1 MEHPTWKHLTY
12 LTPATCSK
20 PSPLPDREEHAIFTP
35 NLTQTKK
42 KKKSCFSFHL
52 AQTHPTVLCLVW
64 LKGGLAVTKGI
75 FQPSHVPLPDGAH
88 KEQRFCSLQGVLVW
102 SLFSFP
108 FFFNFILFYLFCGS
122 ALINGSAQHD

>member
-1 MEHPTWKHLTY
+1 MEHPTWKHLTH

-42 KKKSCFSFHL
+42 LLLFPSCTAPSYGAL
-52 AQTHPTVLCLVW
+52 L
-64 LKGGLAVTKGI
+64 GLAYGWFGGDQEVFPALTCTAAI
-75 FQPSHVPLPDGAH
+75 GAH
-88 KEQRFCSLQGVLVW
+88 KGLRFCSLQGVLVW

-108 FFFNFILFYLFCGS
+108 
-122 ALINGSAQHD
+122 

>member
-42 KKKSCFSFHL
+42 KKKKLLLVPSCTDPSHGAL
-52 AQTHPTVLCLVW
+52 L
-64 LKGGLAVTKGI
+64 GLA
-75 FQPSHVPLPDGAH
+75 
-88 KEQRFCSLQGVLVW
+88 
-102 SLFSFP
+102 
-108 FFFNFILFYLFCGS
+108 
-122 ALINGSAQHD
+122 